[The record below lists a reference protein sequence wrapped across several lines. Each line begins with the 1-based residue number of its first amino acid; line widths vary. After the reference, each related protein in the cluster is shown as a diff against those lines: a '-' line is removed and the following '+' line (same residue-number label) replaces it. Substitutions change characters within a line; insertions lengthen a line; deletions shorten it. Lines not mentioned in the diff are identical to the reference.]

1 MPRFN
6 LIDEVNQIL
15 EEFERVDFKDINS
28 ILGWFYKAIYHNS
41 MYTDL
46 NISNY
51 LYNKLRS
58 NGYMEIEYSK
68 EAIKDFYSLLNRN
81 LNIEPNKIA
90 NAIISQIMFSLKNSE
105 SFDEG
110 LNSYIKYYNEKYNH
124 DKITQ
129 DMMSSLKEKVG
140 SRVVYVKLSDG
151 EFNLQNGIIE
161 SVEEYQAI
169 TINGERIPFVGYNTG
184 IKTIYSTEGKYL
196 YNNERLTKEMDLEN
210 LESIREANLK
220 TFGDAYRQG
229 TSMKI

>member
-1 MPRFN
+1 
-6 LIDEVNQIL
+6 
-15 EEFERVDFKDINS
+15 
-28 ILGWFYKAIYHNS
+28 
-41 MYTDL
+41 
-46 NISNY
+46 
-51 LYNKLRS
+51 
-58 NGYMEIEYSK
+58 
-68 EAIKDFYSLLNRN
+68 
-81 LNIEPNKIA
+81 
-90 NAIISQIMFSLKNSE
+90 
-105 SFDEG
+105 
-110 LNSYIKYYNEKYNH
+110 
-124 DKITQ
+124 
-129 DMMSSLKEKVG
+129 MMSSLKEKVG